1 MFFAFPGHVYYATPS
16 LIAPKPY
23 ANTIL
28 VVLNSRFQILG
39 AHATY
44 ISTSDMTNI
53 TFLRPGETGTSG
65 GRSNAYNKSSPSV
78 AINKEVFTD
87 GNGENLEMKAIHVS
101 KEIHGKVQD
110 ATVFVT
116 ISSSSD
122 KRKTNTQAR
131 RPGPSARNLSVHT
144 RIPQHRG
151 GRRSL
156 TLAAAVDATSEMSER
171 YITKPSEIF
180 VGGTRKISLMDDLS
194 LSQRVPAQELFVQ
207 PGSPSR

>member
-28 VVLNSRFQILG
+28 AVLNSRFQILG

-65 GRSNAYNKSSPSV
+65 GRSNAYNKSSPAV

-87 GNGENLEMKAIHVS
+87 GNGKNLEMKAIHVS
-101 KEIHGKVQD
+101 STSNPNYSYIEL
-110 ATVFVT
+110 TV
-116 ISSSSD
+116 SSS
-122 KRKTNTQAR
+122 
-131 RPGPSARNLSVHT
+131 V
-144 RIPQHRG
+144 
-151 GRRSL
+151 
-156 TLAAAVDATSEMSER
+156 LAMMHMSEQDMPALR
-171 YITKPSEIF
+171 S
-180 VGGTRKISLMDDLS
+180 GTRLTD
-194 LSQRVPAQELFVQ
+194 
-207 PGSPSR
+207 